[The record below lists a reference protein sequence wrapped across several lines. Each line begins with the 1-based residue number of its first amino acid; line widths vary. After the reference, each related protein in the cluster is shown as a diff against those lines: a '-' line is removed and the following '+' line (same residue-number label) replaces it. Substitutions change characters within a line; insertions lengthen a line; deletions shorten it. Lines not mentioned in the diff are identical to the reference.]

1 MPWIALGWLTLYLQ
15 LVGFSDLAAAVLN
28 ALMALG
34 CALGSY
40 GGGLLGAAVPI
51 STCRGCSTWGGGMW
65 SRTGIGSLQCCRPC
79 SVLGMDPVRC
89 FGFQIG
95 C

>member
-1 MPWIALGWLTLYLQ
+1 MQGIVGTMPWIALGWLTLYLQ

-40 GGGLLGAAVPI
+40 GGGLLGAARLMSSSCEGSPL
-51 STCRGCSTWGGGMW
+51 RGGT
-65 SRTGIGSLQCCRPC
+65 QCAGR
-79 SVLGMDPVRC
+79 L
-89 FGFQIG
+89 
-95 C
+95 